1 MTTEFSLFTTSTLMT
16 ASATSVAASI
26 LRTIDEQPTMGAG
39 GVVSRVAISVVRRF
53 TIVTGEPRHRAFPG
67 AVRLSSGEIL
77 VTYREGSDHWKTS
90 DAVAKVV
97 RSGDGAE
104 TWSSPELLFSEPGWG
119 CSAHHGPA
127 QLSDGRLIV
136 PVLLIAEIHL
146 SAEGQRRATDS
157 MSAKAYVLG
166 SEDGGRSWTGPTQ
179 IGPMEGWFWQN
190 TYGRV
195 RELPDGRVFI
205 PGGGQK
211 LGEEPWYSGYFVSHD
226 GGRTFP
232 DRDRVTVAHALADE
246 IDLAPLPNGRWIA
259 MVRDLR
265 PPHYLHRSYSED
277 DGRTWSSPVI
287 SGVLGHCPSLLVLPS
302 GTILLGA
309 PAGRSGQ
316 AWRVC
321 VVCVDRQWS
330 KLAARE
336 RHLCCAQRHK
346 GLLIS
351 EHGSTGRRPCILFLL
366 HRVCRR

>member
-1 MTTEFSLFTTSTLMT
+1 
-16 ASATSVAASI
+16 
-26 LRTIDEQPTMGAG
+26 MGAG

-136 PVLLIAEIHL
+136 PVLLIAEIYL
-146 SAEGQRRATDS
+146 SAEGQRRAADS

-179 IGPMEGWFWQN
+179 IGPMDGWFWQN

-195 RELPDGRVFI
+195 RELPDGRVFV

-211 LGEEPWYSGYFVSHD
+211 VGEEPWYSGYFVSHD

-232 DRDRVTVAHALADE
+232 DRVTVAHALADE

-259 MVRDLR
+259 MVRALR

-277 DGRTWSSPVI
+277 AGRTWSSPVS

-302 GTILLGA
+302 GTILLGH
-309 PAGRSGQ
+309 RQ
-316 AWRVC
+316 
-321 VVCVDRQWS
+321 VDR
-330 KLAARE
+330 ARPSG
-336 RHLCCAQRHK
+336 CALSASTDNGASWQHVSDIYVAPNDIRDCSYPSMV
-346 GLLIS
+346 LLDD
-351 EHGSTGRRPCILFLL
+351 GRVFCSYYTEFADGNSDIEGVIFE
-366 HRVCRR
+366 VME